1 MVKHRNF
8 QDFVLF
14 LYLHMAHA
22 DGTMHSQ
29 EETVVREKM
38 TKLFPEGTDLNQAFE
53 SALSNYRETKKEDIP
68 ALIRETFESFK
79 EVKFSVKYKV
89 YTDMYDIIN
98 ADGKVEELETS
109 ALDLLR
115 NVIDLG
121 IPEKPGAIGQP

>member
-22 DGTMHSQ
+22 DGSMHSQ
-29 EETVVREKM
+29 EEAVVREKM

-68 ALIRETFESFK
+68 ALIRETFEYFK

-121 IPEKPGAIGQP
+121 MPEKPGA